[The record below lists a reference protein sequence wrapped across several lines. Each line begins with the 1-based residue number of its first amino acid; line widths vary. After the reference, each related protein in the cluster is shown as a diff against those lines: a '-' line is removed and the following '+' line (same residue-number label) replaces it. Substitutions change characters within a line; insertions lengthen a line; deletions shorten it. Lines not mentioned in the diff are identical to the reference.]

1 MKKKLKFLNFLNNI
15 KSIIVFNWVLFI
27 FVGYAY
33 SDIKLP
39 FGLLGTIVE
48 SDSTKSIAVIQNVDS
63 KKQGVYKIADKILG
77 YEVIKIKRGKVSLL
91 KDGKVLTLELPLGS
105 EVVPIAIVSSNERI
119 INRNALAKKIPDLN
133 TALTQAIPI
142 PYIESG
148 KIMGLKIAKPKDK
161 ALLEMAGLKEGDIA
175 TKINGERIG
184 SMQKALELY
193 RKLKNQDKI
202 DLEIKRGIITKT
214 LTYHIN

>member
-1 MKKKLKFLNFLNNI
+1 MNWAI
-15 KSIIVFNWVLFI
+15 KYIKTIVLINWVLFSSLEY
-27 FVGYAY
+27 VY
-33 SDIKLP
+33 SGNKESASLP
-39 FGLLGTIVE
+39 FKLLGTILE
-48 SDSTKSIAVIQNVDS
+48 SDQTKSIAVIRNMRS
-63 KKQGVYKIADKILG
+63 AKQGAYKVGDKILG
-77 YEVIKIKRGKVSLL
+77 YQIVKIMRGKVILL
-91 KDGKVLTLELPLGS
+91 KDGRITLLELPLCS
-105 EVVPIAIVSSNERI
+105 EVEPITVVSSDKMI
-119 INRNALAKKIPDLN
+119 IHRSVLAKKIPDLN
-133 TALTQAIPI
+133 TAIAQVVPI

-175 TKINGERIG
+175 TKINGERIE

-193 RKLKNQDKI
+193 CKLKNQDKI